1 MRILLLEDDQALADG
16 LKQSLKNHNY
26 ACDQFDT
33 IKAGMSAF
41 EQESYDLV
49 LLDLG
54 LSDGDGLNFL
64 QHVRK
69 KSATPVMILTARDQI
84 EDKIKGLDLGA
95 DDYMPKPFDVNELL
109 ARMRALLRRSVGE
122 SSNNITVQGLNIN
135 LQARTLSFE
144 NRDISLSRREF
155 NLLEALATHQ
165 DKVMTRSQLEHSLY
179 SWDDEIESNALE
191 VHIHN
196 LRKKLPVAIIKTVR
210 GVGYMIKKSEEQ

>member
-16 LKQSLKNHNY
+16 LKQSLKNHDY

-33 IKAGMSAF
+33 IKAGINAI

-54 LSDGDGLNFL
+54 LSDGDGLTFL
-64 QHVRK
+64 HQVRK

-95 DDYMPKPFDVNELL
+95 DDYMPKPFDINELL

-122 SSNNITVQGLNIN
+122 SSNTIDVQGLLIN
-135 LQARTLSFE
+135 LQARTLSFD
-144 NRDISLSRREF
+144 NTDISLSRREF
-155 NLLEALATHQ
+155 NLLEALVTHR
-165 DKVMTRSQLEHSLY
+165 DKVMTRSQLEQSLY

-191 VHIHN
+191 VHVHN
-196 LRKKLPVAIIKTVR
+196 LRKKLPVPIIKTVR